1 MKQCTE
7 QLKGIIYGFALFIA
21 VYLIGA
27 FVMTDF
33 NISHWTEVA
42 RVLVGVMGGGCGIT
56 IALVYYGYN
65 NETTNT

>member
-1 MKQCTE
+1 MK

-33 NISHWTEVA
+33 NISHWTETA
-42 RVLVGVMGGGCGIT
+42 RVFVGVLGGGCGIVIT
-56 IALVYYGYN
+56 VAIYTCIYEEQILN
-65 NETTNT
+65 